1 MSELDADCIAP
12 RIPQAQQGLQVALDF
27 HRCRRNPQRE
37 SGEIS
42 GKIIRMYLTEFEKL
56 IYSPDVGGPSFAGDS
71 PDGPGLP
78 KR

>member
-1 MSELDADCIAP
+1 
-12 RIPQAQQGLQVALDF
+12 
-27 HRCRRNPQRE
+27 
-37 SGEIS
+37 
-42 GKIIRMYLTEFEKL
+42 MYLTEFEKL